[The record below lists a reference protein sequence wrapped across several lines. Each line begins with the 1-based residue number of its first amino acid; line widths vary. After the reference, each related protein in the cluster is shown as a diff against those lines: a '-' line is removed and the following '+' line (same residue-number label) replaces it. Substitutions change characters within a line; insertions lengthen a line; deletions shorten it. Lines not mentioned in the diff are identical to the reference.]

1 MKKLHLATGNDNLR
15 QAMQHIQVTGG
26 FCYATD
32 AHILVKVPINEVFGG
47 IVTDQDEIYILAK
60 DWKDQKMYK
69 AVHIFRNGNILTAFD
84 KKMNKLGMLEFMEK
98 ETFENKIGRFP
109 NCEAILPEDNKP
121 VVDLGKISFN
131 PSLYARI
138 CEALEDSCQIFNL
151 TFFGANKCILVKHN
165 KQDEFTKGIG
175 LLMPMCM

>member
-1 MKKLHLATGNDNLR
+1 
-15 QAMQHIQVTGG
+15 
-26 FCYATD
+26 
-32 AHILVKVPINEVFGG
+32 
-47 IVTDQDEIYILAK
+47 
-60 DWKDQKMYK
+60 MYK
-69 AVHIFRNGNILTAFD
+69 AVYIFRNGNILTAFD
-84 KKMNKLGMLEFMEK
+84 KKMTKLGMLKFMEK
-98 ETFENKIGRFP
+98 ETFENKIGKFP